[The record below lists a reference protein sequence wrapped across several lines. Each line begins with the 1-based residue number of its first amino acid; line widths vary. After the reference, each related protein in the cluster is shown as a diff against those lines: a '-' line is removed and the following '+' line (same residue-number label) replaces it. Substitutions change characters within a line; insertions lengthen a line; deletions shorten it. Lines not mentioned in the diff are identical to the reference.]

1 MDPEQREEEIKKM
14 KNAEWLKSDE
24 EFFGKN
30 PIRGGLCGAQYD
42 DRVVNL
48 MWDDPPVGSVT
59 WKAKQRLKDP
69 GWRLRWNQERIAK
82 EEGFASREEW
92 LVAEEA
98 KKKAKAE
105 EEERE
110 RQLAE
115 ANAPAPQE
123 AE

>member
-24 EFFGKN
+24 DFFGKN

-69 GWRLRWNQERIAK
+69 ECACDGIKRLRRGRIC
-82 EEGFASREEW
+82 EQEEW
-92 LVAEEA
+92 PS
-98 KKKAKAE
+98 
-105 EEERE
+105 RRRRRR
-110 RQLAE
+110 RQKLRRKSVRGNSRRPMHLRLRRLNE
-115 ANAPAPQE
+115 
-123 AE
+123 